1 MQTDPILKNKK
12 LQTSISNVED
22 SRSDIETARKVS
34 ERQSLMMITPIPLI
48 ETNESNLKLKNTEEI
63 EV

>member
-22 SRSDIETARKVS
+22 SISDIETARKAS
-34 ERQSLMMITPIPLI
+34 ERQSLMTIVPIPLG
-48 ETNESNLKLKNTEEI
+48 EEANEGN
-63 EV
+63 

>member
-12 LQTSISNVED
+12 LQTSISNVDD

-34 ERQSLMMITPIPLI
+34 ERQSLMTITPIPLAE
-48 ETNESNLKLKNTEEI
+48 ETNEGN
-63 EV
+63 